1 MKIIAVEA
9 VKVRVPIK
17 GDYRMAKGVHKA
29 LDSVLVR
36 VVTDEGIVGVGDIH
50 QGVAGYTSETVD
62 TIFGVITG
70 AYGPVLVGQELD
82 SPERLHRLLTEERM
96 GNPFARSGIE
106 MAIFDVLGKQTGV
119 SVAELLGGPVRKSV
133 LLSGGIGIEAPEV
146 AAQKVSDI
154 VEAGY
159 RTIKVK
165 IGTDDVA
172 QDIARVRACR
182 KAVGDDIAI
191 RIDANA
197 GYNMTD
203 ALMVIKALGELNIEH
218 VEQPVAGENWEGMA
232 RLRALGAVPIMA
244 DESIVTPSDA
254 YRLVHMGACDVI
266 KIKIT
271 KVGGYIN
278 ARKIID
284 VCESSGT
291 ELVIGQGLCSSIEAS
306 AEAQLACA
314 FSHVCPVAE
323 MVGPAKLRDDLTDTP
338 ISLEGGQLSLP
349 EGNGIGIDL
358 SEEKLAMYTVSGETT
373 ARASQQMH

>member
-1 MKIIAVEA
+1 MKITAVEA

-218 VEQPVAGENWEGMA
+218 VEQPVAGEDWEGMA

-254 YRLVHMGACDVI
+254 YRLIRMGACDVI

-373 ARASQQMH
+373 ARAS

>member
-1 MKIIAVEA
+1 MKITAVEA

-82 SPERLHRLLTEERM
+82 SPERLHRLLTEERT

>member
-1 MKIIAVEA
+1 MKITAVEA

-17 GDYRMAKGVHKA
+17 GDYRMAKGVHTA

-373 ARASQQMH
+373 ARAS

>member
-1 MKIIAVEA
+1 MKITAVEA

>member
-1 MKIIAVEA
+1 MKITAVEA

-323 MVGPAKLRDDLTDTP
+323 MVGPAMLRDDLTDTP

-349 EGNGIGIDL
+349 EGSGIGIDL
-358 SEEKLAMYTVSGETT
+358 SEEKLALYTVPG
-373 ARASQQMH
+373 

>member
-1 MKIIAVEA
+1 MKITAVEA
-9 VKVRVPIK
+9 FKVRVPIK

>member
-1 MKIIAVEA
+1 MKITAVEA

-17 GDYRMAKGVHKA
+17 GDYRMAKGVHTA

-358 SEEKLAMYTVSGETT
+358 SEEKLAMYTVSEETT
-373 ARASQQMH
+373 ARAS

>member
-1 MKIIAVEA
+1 MKITAVDA
-9 VKVRVPIK
+9 LKVRVPIK

-62 TIFGVITG
+62 TIFSIIKG
-70 AYGPVLVGQELD
+70 AYAPVLVGQELD

-106 MAIFDVLGKQTGV
+106 MAIFDILGKQAGL
-119 SVAELLGGPVRKSV
+119 SVAGLLGGPVRKSI
-133 LLSGGIGIEAPEV
+133 LLSGGIGIETPEV
-146 AAQKVSDI
+146 AAKKVTDI

-165 IGTDDVA
+165 IGTDDVT

-203 ALMVIKALGELNIEH
+203 ALIVVKALGELNIEH
-218 VEQPVAGENWEGMA
+218 IEQPVAGEDWEGMA

-291 ELVIGQGLCSSIEAS
+291 ELVIGQGICSSIEAA

-314 FSHVCPVAE
+314 FSHVCSVAE
-323 MVGPAKLRDDLTDTP
+323 MVGPAKLLDDLTDSP

-358 SEEKLAMYTVSGETT
+358 SEEKLAQYTVGGEITVP
-373 ARASQQMH
+373 AS